1 MGRIEKIRHGLAS
14 ALFSQVQL
22 RVLSLLLGHPNKSF
36 HVSEIIRLARSG
48 SGAVQREL
56 ETLAEAGIIKS
67 ESAGNRKIY
76 QANKQAPIFRELH
89 SIILKTT
96 GLIDPIR
103 TALKKFQKQIS
114 IAFVYGS
121 VAKGSDT
128 ANSDV
133 DIMIVS
139 DDLSYSPVFSAL
151 QDAEKIIGRPI
162 NPNLMT
168 SGEWT
173 KNISA
178 ENAFV
183 TKILKQPK
191 LMIFGT
197 EDELEGSR

>member
-1 MGRIEKIRHGLAS
+1 
-14 ALFSQVQL
+14 
-22 RVLSLLLGHPNKSF
+22 
-36 HVSEIIRLARSG
+36 
-48 SGAVQREL
+48 
-56 ETLAEAGIIKS
+56 
-67 ESAGNRKIY
+67 
-76 QANKQAPIFRELH
+76 
-89 SIILKTT
+89 
-96 GLIDPIR
+96 
-103 TALKKFQKQIS
+103 
-114 IAFVYGS
+114 
-121 VAKGSDT
+121 
-128 ANSDV
+128 V
-133 DIMIVS
+133 DIMIVG
-139 DDLSYSPVFSAL
+139 DDWSYSPVFSAL